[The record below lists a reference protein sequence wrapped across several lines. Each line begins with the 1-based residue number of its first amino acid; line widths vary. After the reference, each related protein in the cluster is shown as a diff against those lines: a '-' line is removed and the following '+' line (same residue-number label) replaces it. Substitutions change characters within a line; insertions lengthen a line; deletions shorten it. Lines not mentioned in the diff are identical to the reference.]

1 MSKVIADDS
10 EQIKFLDRAGL
21 RGFPWIPAIVL
32 YTISYGWFWNVRN
45 SYWADD
51 WFIFAAPSVD
61 QTNWDVFG
69 FAPWMRLNEDIF
81 NIVGPSWMRLAIF
94 LFFFASGLFVYG
106 ISCSFPKLTQFE
118 RRSIVLLF
126 LLLPFNSTRVTLM
139 TFHYS
144 QGHFYF
150 FFGWYLLAISK
161 KTSIFLL
168 ACALFF
174 LSFQMHSLV
183 IFFVLPLL
191 YFLRQYRTNQKI
203 AFKSRLAVLTAL
215 PILYVVGRT
224 FFWSST
230 KVFSS
235 TPYYHSFSLPD
246 IFVLIELWV
255 AVTIAVCLTLLIVR
269 RWSSGS
275 QVLIFFG
282 FFVSLLGISAYVLY
296 EKMGA
301 RQDILI
307 NFFMMTFARSAYG
320 PRHLILQPLGISLIL
335 VGIFSVLQIRR
346 DRPRNY
352 FFGVLLSI
360 CVFLNL
366 GSGFEFVVDY
376 SKQQVV
382 VEELVSS
389 GRVVGV
395 DEYMF
400 ADQSGLLNA
409 KGRIYRE
416 KDWWGLVWT
425 AYGLDAAER
434 AGVLTSCKGG
444 ENGRFVEINGPQT
457 HWQALKNWVSDGD
470 IGFKVTVDDTPGAC
484 KPELMQTER
493 VSGAIP
499 ILFYF
504 TGVRG

>member
-1 MSKVIADDS
+1 
-10 EQIKFLDRAGL
+10 
-21 RGFPWIPAIVL
+21 
-32 YTISYGWFWNVRN
+32 
-45 SYWADD
+45 
-51 WFIFAAPSVD
+51 
-61 QTNWDVFG
+61 
-69 FAPWMRLNEDIF
+69 
-81 NIVGPSWMRLAIF
+81 
-94 LFFFASGLFVYG
+94 
-106 ISCSFPKLTQFE
+106 
-118 RRSIVLLF
+118 
-126 LLLPFNSTRVTLM
+126 
-139 TFHYS
+139 
-144 QGHFYF
+144 
-150 FFGWYLLAISK
+150 
-161 KTSIFLL
+161 
-168 ACALFF
+168 
-174 LSFQMHSLV
+174 MHSLV

-191 YFLRQYRTNQKI
+191 YFLRQYRSDQKI
-203 AFKSRLAVLTAL
+203 AFKSRLAVLTGL

-224 FFWSST
+224 LFWSST

-255 AVTIAVCLTLLIVR
+255 AVAIAVCLTLLIVR

-275 QVLIFFG
+275 QVLISLG

-296 EKMGA
+296 RDLGA
-301 RQDILI
+301 RQVILI
-307 NFFMMTFARSAYG
+307 RFFMFAFGRSAYE
-320 PRHLILQPLGISLIL
+320 PRHLTLMPLGISLIL
-335 VGIFSVLQIRR
+335 VGIFSVLRIRR

-352 FFGVLLSI
+352 LFGVLLSI

-366 GSGFEFVVDY
+366 GSGFEYVVDF

-395 DEYMF
+395 DKYLF

-444 ENGRFVEINGPQT
+444 ENGRFVLINGPQT

>member
-1 MSKVIADDS
+1 
-10 EQIKFLDRAGL
+10 
-21 RGFPWIPAIVL
+21 
-32 YTISYGWFWNVRN
+32 
-45 SYWADD
+45 
-51 WFIFAAPSVD
+51 
-61 QTNWDVFG
+61 
-69 FAPWMRLNEDIF
+69 
-81 NIVGPSWMRLAIF
+81 
-94 LFFFASGLFVYG
+94 
-106 ISCSFPKLTQFE
+106 
-118 RRSIVLLF
+118 
-126 LLLPFNSTRVTLM
+126 
-139 TFHYS
+139 
-144 QGHFYF
+144 
-150 FFGWYLLAISK
+150 
-161 KTSIFLL
+161 
-168 ACALFF
+168 
-174 LSFQMHSLV
+174 MHSLV

-191 YFLRQYRTNQKI
+191 YFLRQYRTDQKI
-203 AFKSRLAVLTAL
+203 AFKSRLTVLTAL

-224 FFWSST
+224 LFWSST
-230 KVFSS
+230 NS
-235 TPYYHSFSLPD
+235 YHSFSLPD
-246 IFVLIELWV
+246 VFVLVEFWV
-255 AVTIAVCLTLLIVR
+255 AVMIAVCLTLLIVR

-275 QVLIFFG
+275 QVLISLG
-282 FFVSLLGISAYVLY
+282 FFISLLGISAYVLY
-296 EKMGA
+296 RDLGT

-307 NFFMMTFARSAYG
+307 RFFMFAFGRSAYE
-320 PRHLILQPLGISLIL
+320 PRHLTLMPLGISLIF

-352 FFGVLLSI
+352 LFGVLLSI

-366 GSGFEFVVDY
+366 GSGFEYVVDY

-395 DEYMF
+395 DKYLF
-400 ADQSGLLNA
+400 ADQTFLLNA
-409 KGRIYRE
+409 KGRLYRP

-434 AGVLTSCKGG
+434 AEIWGFCEGG

-484 KPELMQTER
+484 KPELMQSEE

>member
-1 MSKVIADDS
+1 MSEVIADNS

-21 RGFPWIPAIVL
+21 RGFPWISAIVL

-45 SYWADD
+45 SYWIDD
-51 WFIFAAPSVD
+51 WFIFAAPNND
-61 QTNWDVFG
+61 EIDMNGQG

-81 NIVGPSWMRLAIF
+81 EIVGPSWMRLAVF

-139 TFHYS
+139 VFHYS
-144 QGHFYF
+144 QAYFYF

-161 KTSIFLL
+161 KTSFFLL

-191 YFLRQYRTNQKI
+191 YFLRQYRTDQRI

-224 FFWSST
+224 LFWSST
-230 KVFSS
+230 NS
-235 TPYYHSFSLPD
+235 YHSFSLKD
-246 IFVLIELWV
+246 VFVLIEFWV
-255 AVTIAVCLTLLIVR
+255 VVAIAVCLTLLIVR

-275 QVLIFFG
+275 QVLISLG

-296 EKMGA
+296 RDLGA
-301 RQDILI
+301 RQVILI
-307 NFFMMTFARSAYG
+307 RFFMFAFGRSAYE
-320 PRHLILQPLGISLIL
+320 PRHLTLMPLGISLIL
-335 VGIFSVLQIRR
+335 VGIFSVLRIRR

-352 FFGVLLSI
+352 LFGVLLSI

-366 GSGFEFVVDY
+366 GSGFEYVVDF

-395 DEYMF
+395 DKYLF

-409 KGRIYRE
+409 KGRLYRP

-434 AGVLTSCKGG
+434 AEIWGSCKGG

-504 TGVRG
+504 TGVKG